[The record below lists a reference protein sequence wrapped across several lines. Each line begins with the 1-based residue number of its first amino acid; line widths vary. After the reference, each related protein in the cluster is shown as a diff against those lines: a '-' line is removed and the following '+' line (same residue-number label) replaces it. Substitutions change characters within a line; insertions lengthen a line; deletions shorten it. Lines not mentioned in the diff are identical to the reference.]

1 MGRKPMLE
9 YSGGIYHLI
18 QRGNNRE
25 YIFNRNDD
33 KQYFLELIREVQIIM
48 GFECYGFVIMGNHYH
63 LIFKR
68 YDVSIRDIMHRINSH
83 FSRYY
88 NQKNNRTGHVFENRY
103 KGYHVGDDRYLLSLL
118 RYVHQNP
125 VVAKICG
132 RVCDYHWSSDQYY
145 RKNNALSL
153 VNINFVL
160 DIFCEDRSK
169 AIPAYCEFMDADKR
183 EVPADFERLPRNET
197 AKKPVEISCLIE
209 SDKDRQQKKSQQSLE
224 TLLQA
229 VTGDEAIY
237 QAIKAGS
244 RKRALSVFKKN
255 FIKMAVRE
263 NYTMREIGAFI
274 SVSEVAIYKMSIKD

>member
-1 MGRKPMLE
+1 MLE
-9 YSGGIYHLI
+9 YSGGVYHLI

-33 KQYFLELIREVQIIM
+33 KEYFLELIREVQIIM

-68 YDVSIRDIMHRINSH
+68 NEVPIRSIMHRINSH

-88 NQKNNRTGHVFENRY
+88 NQKNKRTGHVFENRY
-103 KGYHVGDDRYLLSLL
+103 RGYHVSDDRYLLSLL

-132 RVCDYHWSSDQYY
+132 QVCDYRWSSDQYY
-145 RKNNALSL
+145 RKNNHLSL

-160 DIFCEDRSK
+160 SIFSEDRNK
-169 AIPAYCEFMDADKR
+169 AIPAYCEFMDANKL
-183 EVPADFERLPRNET
+183 EIAADFEAPTRNEMD
-197 AKKPVEISCLIE
+197 KKPAYASSQIAPVNR
-209 SDKDRQQKKSQQSLE
+209 SDQKKSQCSLE
-224 TLLQA
+224 MLLTE
-229 VTGDEAIY
+229 VTGDVEIY
-237 QAIKAGS
+237 QAIKSGS

-255 FIKMAVRE
+255 FIEMAVRE
-263 NYTMREIGAFI
+263 NYTMREIGEFL
-274 SVSEVAIYKMSIKD
+274 SVSEVAIYKMSIKE

>member
-9 YSGGIYHLI
+9 YSGGVYHLI

-33 KQYFLELIREVQIIM
+33 KEYFLELIREVQIIM
-48 GFECYGFVIMGNHYH
+48 GFECYGFVVMGNHYH

-68 YDVSIRDIMHRINSH
+68 HEVPIQAIMHRINSH

-88 NQKNNRTGHVFENRY
+88 NQKNKRTGHVFENRY
-103 KGYHVGDDRYLLSLL
+103 RGYHVNDDRYLLSLL

-132 RVCDYHWSSDQYY
+132 RVCDYRWSSDQYY
-145 RKNNALSL
+145 RKNNDLSL

-169 AIPAYCEFMDADKR
+169 AIPAYCEFMDANKL
-183 EVPADFERLPRNET
+183 EIPADFEAPIRNET
-197 AKKPVEISCLIE
+197 EKKTANPITPNAPVKN
-209 SDKDRQQKKSQQSLE
+209 SDPKKGQRSLDQ
-224 TLLQA
+224 LLTD
-229 VTGDEAIY
+229 VTGDEQIY
-237 QAIKAGS
+237 QAIKSGS

-255 FIKMAVRE
+255 FIELAVRE

-274 SVSEVAIYKMSIKD
+274 SVSEVAIYKMSIKQ